1 LSVLFYAVRLAYS
14 SGFVKYLDAETSPDL
29 EPPMSD
35 LPVNVSGTQLLSWS
49 AVSSAERYVDTVGVF
64 VAELPLQSHIDAL
77 NEAFST
83 QIPRV

>member
-1 LSVLFYAVRLAYS
+1 
-14 SGFVKYLDAETSPDL
+14 
-29 EPPMSD
+29 MSD